1 MGAGGI
7 EKNTASWLFSIS
19 VQLTEKARCAH
30 PLAPTPA
37 PMHARAR
44 AQGFMAH
51 KAVLDLIFQYIAVLR
66 RVGPQARVLRARS
79 QTPRTLTAAAEAV
92 LGRDPPHGRN
102 VLPLH
107 RKE

>member
-30 PLAPTPA
+30 HPPPPAPT
-37 PMHARAR
+37 HARAR

-51 KAVLDLIFQYIAVLR
+51 KTVLDLIFQYIAVLR
-66 RVGPQARVLRARS
+66 RVGPQARVLRDRPQA
-79 QTPRTLTAAAEAV
+79 PRPLTAAAEAI
-92 LGRDPPHGRN
+92 LGRNPPHGRD